1 MIFLILLCLAFPIG
15 IWLGLEG
22 YELPALF
29 CLIFGW
35 APVATVI
42 VMALTKEWNGREQ
55 YQADQGVPGLHD
67 SGAHG
72 GLEGA
77 NRSGEG

>member
-1 MIFLILLCLAFPIG
+1 MVLASIFLCLAFPIG

-35 APVATVI
+35 APTAAAS
-42 VMALTKEWNGREQ
+42 VMVLTKERYGGEQ
-55 YQADQGVPGLHD
+55 EQRAADQGLPGL
-67 SGAHG
+67 
-72 GLEGA
+72 
-77 NRSGEG
+77 